1 MNIFEKSLQFSHFIA
16 VSMAVV
22 LVCGISSANA
32 ASNGCDV
39 EDNTYVNAELALCN
53 THVYNIGDVTN
64 PKTDSDKQLMRDV
77 VALKTTVMTQQ
88 MYKQYEYMDA
98 MIRRFKTQ
106 LKKAVLTTSLQA
118 AGAADENGNTGGY
131 SSSGGGTG
139 AYSSNGKNL
148 IGTENC
154 RYKSDHESAIT
165 CLQNNVT
172 QVRNAVAAGNIG
184 EARRQLIDDL
194 DTAVTFG
201 FISGEGVAATDN
213 TKAYPDNC
221 TKDKTKTTS
230 PKLAS
235 NRNSVNNCIDDFWV
249 KLMTAKSNLNK
260 KSNANPFAQLMGG
273 QQ

>member
-16 VSMAVV
+16 TSMVV
-22 LVCGISSANA
+22 ALVCCLSSANA

-64 PKTDSDKQLMRDV
+64 PKTDADKQLMRDV

-131 SSSGGGTG
+131 SSSGGGGTG
-139 AYSSNGKNL
+139 IYSSGDRNIYMAGVQNCNNELTNLKVFECLNSNLNSIYNSSNNGAN
-148 IGTENC
+148 
-154 RYKSDHESAIT
+154 IT
-165 CLQNNVT
+165 IEL
-172 QVRNAVAAGNIG
+172 RK
-184 EARRQLIDDL
+184 QLAND
-194 DTAVTFG
+194 F
-201 FISGEGVAATDN
+201 GVAANASTPILTDKSASGN
-213 TKAYPDNC
+213 GVTVKDC
-221 TKDKTKTTS
+221 TDYKEISQRKQFQVCLDRLRSVIRSGYEAASDK
-230 PKLAS
+230 
-235 NRNSVNNCIDDFWV
+235 
-249 KLMTAKSNLNK
+249 NK
-260 KSNANPFAQLMGG
+260 
-273 QQ
+273 QQQKQP

>member
-22 LVCGISSANA
+22 LMCGISSANA

-64 PKTDSDKQLMRDV
+64 PKTDADRQLMRDV

-88 MYKQYEYMDA
+88 MYKQYEYLDA

-131 SSSGGGTG
+131 SSSGGGGGYYNTNRNVIL
-139 AYSSNGKNL
+139 SNASDCVAKNTKANV
-148 IGTENC
+148 I
-154 RYKSDHESAIT
+154 S
-165 CLQNNVT
+165 CLQDNLGLI
-172 QVRNAVAAGNIG
+172 RNAVASGNMG
-184 EARRQLIDDL
+184 DAKRQIQKDITAAENWSIL
-194 DTAVTFG
+194 D
-201 FISGEGVAATDN
+201 I
-213 TKAYPDNC
+213 K
-221 TKDKTKTTS
+221 TKDNDEKYKKCTGSSLSATRTS
-230 PKLAS
+230 LEECINWFAPKLALALE
-235 NRNSVNNCIDDFWV
+235 D
-249 KLMTAKSNLNK
+249 KNK
-260 KSNANPFAQLMGG
+260 ANANPWSMMMGG
-273 QQ
+273 KQ